1 MLRSGVPSTTFNA
14 FVTLKRE
21 KRIRLKANWITAKGM
36 YDDRKTMIQLVD
48 SQSVVVIEIDSVP
61 EAVRYRI
68 ARRDHWFRVAHNTN
82 QIPESVERSC

>member
-1 MLRSGVPSTTFNA
+1 
-14 FVTLKRE
+14 
-21 KRIRLKANWITAKGM
+21 M

-82 QIPESVERSC
+82 QIPNPLKDLVD